1 MRDPNK
7 REERTVLK
15 LGFVAGAGGYHS
27 VQFAKMFNG
36 MNEANK
42 HLDPFGAGPPMATID
57 GAKT

>member
-1 MRDPNK
+1 M
-7 REERTVLK
+7 LK

-57 GAKT
+57 GAKV